1 MCEQQQQQQHC
12 NIIDEDWTMRAVV
25 VVVVVVVAQ
34 LAEWSHPTP
43 EILGLNPIII
53 YFFIKYVRKD

>member
-12 NIIDEDWTMRAVV
+12 NIIDEDWTMRAA

-34 LAEWSHPTP
+34 LTEWSHSAP

-53 YFFIKYVRKD
+53 YFVIKYVRKD